1 MPRSGR
7 RGGIVAAAANC
18 RWLLCLTL
26 LTTFGAKAQDAFQLE
41 QPAPGVFVHFGQ
53 QLALDAPGHDDIA
66 NIGFIVGAK
75 GLAVIDTGGSVR
87 TGRALL
93 AALRQRTRLPI
104 CYVINTHVHVDHILG
119 NAAFRQEKPSYIAH
133 VALPAALARSR
144 ELFLTQ
150 YAADLDAPATADQ
163 LVGPDHLVTDTLEL
177 DLGDRKLLL
186 RAWPKAHTDCDLTV
200 YDERSGTLW
209 SGDLLFHERLP
220 AVDGSIKGWLVAL
233 TQLATLKPHFVVPG
247 HGPLAKDLVTA
258 LRPERRYLQ
267 ALEDGVRAALKQGQS
282 MPEAMDTVAAS
293 EKPYWLLWEQGHK
306 HNVARV
312 YEELEWE

>member
-1 MPRSGR
+1 MPRSRRR
-7 RGGIVAAAANC
+7 RGSATAALC

-26 LTTFGAKAQDAFQLE
+26 PAIFGAKAQDTLQLE
-41 QPAPGVFVHFGQ
+41 QPTPGVFVHFGK

-75 GLAVIDTGGSVR
+75 CVAVIDTGGSVR

-93 AALRQRTRLPI
+93 AALRRHTQLPV
-104 CYVINTHVHVDHILG
+104 CYVINTHVHVDHLLG
-119 NAAFRQEKPSYIAH
+119 NAAFRQEKPSYVAH
-133 VALPAALARSR
+133 AALPAALARSR

-163 LVGPDHLVTDTLEL
+163 LIGPDRLVTDTLEL

-200 YDERSGTLW
+200 YDERSDTLW
-209 SGDLLFHERLP
+209 TGDLLFRERLP

-247 HGPLAKDLVTA
+247 HGPLAKDIVA
-258 LRPERRYLQ
+258 AVQPERRYLQ
-267 ALEDGVRAALKQGQS
+267 ALEDGVRAALKKGQS

-293 EKPYWLLWEQGHK
+293 EKPHWLLWEQGHK